1 MARLLGERGGQVT
14 GVLNRLPVWILRV
27 HKHSTTLL
35 EFLLFQREMI
45 KQFIGKVLIS
55 TCIILGC
62 I

>member
-1 MARLLGERGGQVT
+1 MARLLGERGSQGT

-27 HKHSTTLL
+27 RKHSTALL
-35 EFLLFQREMI
+35 EFVLFQRETI